1 MVIGG
6 LNAPHHQREDAAR
19 DYLEKQLWPDGPVC
33 PKCGLV
39 DEAYHLSGET
49 TREGLYK
56 CAGCREPFTVTMGT
70 IFEDS
75 HIPLHKWLLAIYLM
89 CSSKKGMSAH
99 QLWRNLWGYD
109 EETGKPKGSYKTAW
123 FMAHRIRWALGQE
136 PVSSRLDG
144 VVEIDEA
151 YIGGRRRRKNN
162 PGGGP
167 QAGEKDVQV
176 GNRVWRER
184 KKPGAAKGFDPHG
197 NKEVVVSMLQRN
209 GDVRSK
215 HVRRVTAEN
224 LRPMIQEA
232 VEESAHIMT
241 DTSTVLQCVPKQH
254 KHSQVNHTEREY
266 VRHEDGLAIT
276 TNTVEG
282 YFGILKRG
290 IDGIYHHVGKQYLDQ
305 YLREFDFRY
314 NIRKL
319 NDQDRSVVAIKKT
332 SGKRLTLREPKE
344 LRSSTQLLPKPP
356 SSETGEGE
364 EDALPF

>member
-1 MVIGG
+1 MAG
-6 LNAPHHQREDAAR
+6 LIAPHHQDERAAR
-19 DYLEKQLWPDGPVC
+19 VYLESVLWPDGPVC
-33 PKCGLV
+33 PKCGV
-39 DEAYHLSGET
+39 IDEAYRLRGET

-56 CAGCREPFTVTMGT
+56 CAGCRAPFTVTMDT

-75 HIPLHKWLLAIYLM
+75 HIPLHKWLFAIYLM

-99 QLWRNLWGYD
+99 QLWRNLWGVD
-109 EETGKPKGSYKTAW
+109 EETGKQKGSYKTAW

-136 PVSSRLDG
+136 PLLSKLGG

-151 YIGGRRRRKNN
+151 YIGGRRRRENN
-162 PGGGP
+162 PGGLP
-167 QAGEKDVQV
+167 RQGEKEVRV

-184 KKPGAAKGFDPHG
+184 NKPGAPKGVNPHG
-197 NKEVVVSMLQRN
+197 NKETVVSMLQRN

-215 HVRRVTAEN
+215 HMRRVTAEN
-224 LRPMIQEA
+224 LRPMVEEV

-241 DTSTVLQCVPKQH
+241 DTSTVLASVPKQH

-266 VRHEDGLAIT
+266 VRHEDGIAIT

-282 YFGILKRG
+282 FFGILKRG

-314 NIRKL
+314 SVRKM

-344 LRSSTQLLPKPP
+344 LRSAIQALQKPV
-356 SSETGEGE
+356 SSEVTEGQG